1 ARHLATPHVIS
12 VAAPQLPPSVASSI
26 SLPIAE
32 DLKPRQP
39 ISLLFSSEGL
49 MVDRLR
55 LFTSSLVS
63 VMVEVDR
70 ILRPQGTFIVNN
82 GMEKIGE
89 IEKMMES
96 LKWNVRMT
104 HSRYGEGVISVQKS
118 WWRPTEVETIT
129 SAIASERE
137 LV

>member
-1 ARHLATPHVIS
+1 MIV
-12 VAAPQLPPSVASSI
+12 
-26 SLPIAE
+26 E
-32 DLKPRQP
+32 K
-39 ISLLFSSEGL
+39 LLFQSYFKG
-49 MVDRLR
+49 VGIDWC
-55 LFTSSLVS
+55 LVS